1 MFTYLLAEGRHRW
14 VRMLSTVAGVTLGVG
29 LFVALMAAGDGFLA
43 AARQPLAGV
52 GADILITRPDLQ
64 ADAASQTTRG
74 IRQPFGLASLTS
86 DEAERLRRVPEV
98 AEVSAG
104 LLLWDFSANGYQTV
118 LGVDTSQEAV
128 GPAGVGGSL
137 VEGRFFEADE
147 IGAVVVDRHYAAFF
161 GLRPGDT
168 VEMGRQLF
176 SVVGIVEAS
185 GANQAAAANLYL
197 PLSVAQSLAGMA
209 ADEVNQIYVT
219 VREVADI
226 DAIVTD
232 IQAQLGEVSVTTEQ
246 GIVQVM
252 GGIVQVSD
260 RYAQMGAIVALLGGV
275 LLSAITFN
283 ATISLRAREIGGMKA
298 TGWRSRDVTRLFA
311 TEGTALGLV
320 GAVFGILLGWL
331 AIVLLQQIPIDLQ
344 MATGQVPDLSTV
356 ATMRPTTIPAR
367 LSWNTV
373 LTATMVAIIGGGL
386 TSLLAARR
394 VSRLKPAHTLRS

>member
-1 MFTYLLAEGRHRW
+1 
-14 VRMLSTVAGVTLGVG
+14 
-29 LFVALMAAGDGFLA
+29 
-43 AARQPLAGV
+43 V

-64 ADAASQTTRG
+64 ADAAGQTTRG

-86 DEAERLRRVPEV
+86 NEAERLRRMPGV
-98 AEVSAG
+98 AGVSGG

-118 LGVDTSQEAV
+118 LGVDTSREAV
-128 GPAGVGGSL
+128 GPTGGGGSL

-147 IGAVVVDRHYAAFF
+147 TSVVVVDRHYAAFF

-168 VEMGRQLF
+168 VEMGRQMF

-197 PLSVAQSLAGMA
+197 PLSVAQSVAGMA
-209 ADEVNQIYVT
+209 ASDVNQIYLT
-219 VREVADI
+219 VREAADI

-246 GIVQVM
+246 SIVQVM

-260 RYAQMGAIVALLGGV
+260 LYAQMGAIVALLGGV
-275 LLSAITFN
+275 MLSAITFN
-283 ATISLRAREIGGMKA
+283 ATISLRAREIGVMKA

-311 TEGTALGLV
+311 TEGITLGVV
-320 GAVFGILLGWL
+320 GAVFGILVGWL
-331 AIVLLQQIPIDLQ
+331 AIVALQQIPMDLQ
-344 MATGQVPDLSTV
+344 MVTGQVPDLSTV
-356 ATMRPTTIPAR
+356 TTTRPTTIPAR
-367 LSWNTV
+367 LSPNTV
-373 LTATMVAIIGGGL
+373 LKATTVAIVGGGL

>member
-1 MFTYLLAEGRHRW
+1 MLTYLLAEGRHRRL
-14 VRMLSTVAGVTLGVG
+14 RMLGTLAGVTLGVG

-52 GADILITRPDLQ
+52 GADILVTRPDLQ

-86 DEAERLRRVPEV
+86 DQAERLRRMPGV

-118 LGVDTSQEAV
+118 LGVDTSQEGV
-128 GPAGVGGSL
+128 GPAGLGGSL
-137 VEGRFFEADE
+137 VEGRRFEADE
-147 IGAVVVDRHYAAFF
+147 TGVVVVDRHYAAFF

-168 VEMGRQLF
+168 IEMGHGPF
-176 SVVGIVEAS
+176 SVAGIVDAS

-197 PLSVAQSLAGMA
+197 SLSVAQSLAGMA

-219 VREVADI
+219 VQEAADI

-246 GIVQVM
+246 SIVQVM

-260 RYAQMGAIVALLGGV
+260 RYAQVGAILALLGGV
-275 LLSAITFN
+275 MLSAITFN
-283 ATISLRAREIGGMKA
+283 AAISLRAREIGVMKA

-311 TEGTALGLV
+311 TEGIALGVL
-320 GAVFGILLGWL
+320 GAVFGILVGWL
-331 AIVLLQQIPIDLQ
+331 AIVMLQQIPIDLQ

-356 ATMRPTTIPAR
+356 TTTRPTAIPAR

-373 LTATMVAIIGGGL
+373 LTATTVAIVGGGL
-386 TSLLAARR
+386 TSLVAARH
-394 VSRLKPAHTLRS
+394 VSHLKPAHTLRS